1 MSYDFTDISFD
12 IICKIE
18 NETFL
23 SNTVKIL
30 ITFVKGLI
38 DAVMRFSMDAV
49 RTNSRVLVRFQ

>member
-1 MSYDFTDISFD
+1 M
-12 IICKIE
+12 K

-23 SNTVKIL
+23 TNNVKIL

-49 RTNSRVLVRFQ
+49 RANSRVLVRFQ